1 MRQFLFDLIEQDAPT
16 RLTVGRQL
24 HLRCRHEMRLAAY
37 RTRKGLLQMQQSFF
51 FQAVVLSL
59 LISNMPAI
67 MPSRLCNR
75 ADQ

>member
-1 MRQFLFDLIEQDAPT
+1 MYLRKLPLMRQFLF
-16 RLTVGRQL
+16 
-24 HLRCRHEMRLAAY
+24 AA
-37 RTRKGLLQMQQSFF
+37 RKGLLQMQQSFF